1 MQHPKSQYMIK
12 NLLFDLGGVIMDID
26 RMNCVASFRKLGMED
41 PEQFLGEYVQQGPF
55 GDLESGKI
63 DAPEFRAELRK
74 YLPAGVS
81 DEAIDSAF
89 SDFLIG
95 IPTKRLDALAELRK
109 RYKVY
114 ILSNTNPIMWDGRIT
129 DEFAKQ
135 GKDITAYTDGVIT
148 SFEVKC
154 MKPDARI
161 FTEALTK
168 FGIKAEE
175 TVFLD
180 DSKANT
186 DAAARL
192 GFETIHVAPGCEFM
206 DLLAAKEL

>member
-1 MQHPKSQYMIK
+1 MIK

-26 RMNCVASFRKLGMED
+26 RMNCVASFRRLGMED
-41 PEQFLGEYVQQGPF
+41 PERFLGEYVQQGPF

-81 DEAIDSAF
+81 DNAIDSAF

-95 IPTKRLDALAELRK
+95 IPLKRLDALTALKE
-109 RYKVY
+109 RYNIY
-114 ILSNTNPIMWDGRIT
+114 ILSNTNPIMWDGRIAQ
-129 DEFAKQ
+129 EFAKQ
-135 GKDITAYTDGVIT
+135 GKDITAYTNGAIT

-154 MKPDARI
+154 MKPDVRI

-180 DSKANT
+180 DSKANA
-186 DAAARL
+186 DAAAQL
-192 GFETIHVAPGCEFM
+192 GFDTIHVAPGCEFT
-206 DLLAAKEL
+206 DLLAAKGL

>member
-1 MQHPKSQYMIK
+1 
-12 NLLFDLGGVIMDID
+12 MDID
-26 RMNCVASFRKLGMED
+26 RMNCVASFKKLGMAD
-41 PEQFLGEYVQQGPF
+41 PEMFLGEYVQQGPF
-55 GDLESGKI
+55 GDLESGRI
-63 DAPEFRAELRK
+63 DAPAFHEEMRK

-95 IPTKRLDALAELRK
+95 IPVRRLDALEELRK

-114 ILSNTNPIMWDGRIT
+114 ILSNTNPIMWNGRIAE
-129 DEFAKQ
+129 EFAKQ
-135 GKDITAYTDGVIT
+135 GKDITAYTDGAIT

-161 FTEALTK
+161 FMEALQK
-168 FGIKAEE
+168 FGIKAQG

-192 GFETIHVAPGCEFM
+192 GFETIHVAPGSEFM
-206 DLLAAKEL
+206 DLLAAKGL

>member
-1 MQHPKSQYMIK
+1 MIK

-26 RMNCVASFRKLGMED
+26 RMNCVASFKRLGMAD
-41 PEQFLGEYVQQGPF
+41 PEMFLGEYVQQGPF
-55 GDLESGKI
+55 GDLESGRI
-63 DAPEFRAELRK
+63 DAPAFRKEMRK

-95 IPTKRLDALAELRK
+95 IPVRRLDALEELRK

-114 ILSNTNPIMWDGRIT
+114 ILSNTNPIMWNGRIAE
-129 DEFAKQ
+129 EFAKQ
-135 GKDITAYTDGVIT
+135 GKDITAYTDGAIT

-154 MKPDARI
+154 MKPDPRI
-161 FTEALTK
+161 FREALEK
-168 FGIKAEE
+168 FGIKAQE

-192 GFETIHVAPGCEFM
+192 GFETIHVAPGSEFM
-206 DLLAAKEL
+206 DLLAAKGL

>member
-1 MQHPKSQYMIK
+1 
-12 NLLFDLGGVIMDID
+12 MDID
-26 RMNCVASFRKLGMED
+26 RMNCVASFKRLGMAD
-41 PEQFLGEYVQQGPF
+41 PEMFLGEYVQQGPF
-55 GDLESGKI
+55 GDLESGRI
-63 DAPEFRAELRK
+63 DAPAFREEMRK
-74 YLPAGVS
+74 YLPVGVS

-95 IPTKRLDALAELRK
+95 IPVRRLDALAELRK

-114 ILSNTNPIMWDGRIT
+114 ILSNTNPIMWNGRIAG
-129 DEFAKQ
+129 EFAKQ
-135 GKDITAYTDGVIT
+135 GKDITAYTDGAIT
-148 SFEVKC
+148 SFDVKC

-161 FTEALTK
+161 FMEALQK
-168 FGIKAEE
+168 FGIKAQE

-192 GFETIHVAPGCEFM
+192 GFETIHVAPGSEFM
-206 DLLAAKEL
+206 DLLAAKGL

>member
-1 MQHPKSQYMIK
+1 
-12 NLLFDLGGVIMDID
+12 MDID
-26 RMNCVASFRKLGMED
+26 RMNCVASFRRLGMED
-41 PEQFLGEYVQQGPF
+41 PERFLGEYVQQGPF

-81 DEAIDSAF
+81 DNAIDSAF

-95 IPTKRLDALAELRK
+95 IPLKRLDALTALKE
-109 RYKVY
+109 RYNIY
-114 ILSNTNPIMWDGRIT
+114 ILSNTNPIMWDGRIAQ
-129 DEFAKQ
+129 EFAKQ
-135 GKDITAYTDGVIT
+135 GKDITAYTNGAIT

-154 MKPDARI
+154 MKPDVRI

-180 DSKANT
+180 DSKANA
-186 DAAARL
+186 DAAAQL
-192 GFETIHVAPGCEFM
+192 GFDTIHVAPGCEFT
-206 DLLAAKEL
+206 DLLAAKGL

>member
-1 MQHPKSQYMIK
+1 MIK

-26 RMNCVASFRKLGMED
+26 RMNCVASFKRLGMAD
-41 PEQFLGEYVQQGPF
+41 PEMFLGEYVQQGPF
-55 GDLESGKI
+55 GDLESGRI
-63 DAPEFRAELRK
+63 DAPAFREEMRK
-74 YLPAGVS
+74 HLPAGVS

-95 IPTKRLDALAELRK
+95 IPVRRLDALEELRK

-114 ILSNTNPIMWDGRIT
+114 ILSNTNPIMWNGRIAE
-129 DEFAKQ
+129 EFAKQ
-135 GKDITAYTDGVIT
+135 GKDITAYTDGAIT

-154 MKPDARI
+154 MKPDSRI
-161 FTEALTK
+161 FREALEK
-168 FGIKAEE
+168 FGIKAQE

-186 DAAARL
+186 DAAVRL
-192 GFETIHVAPGCEFM
+192 GFETIHVAPGSEFM
-206 DLLAAKEL
+206 DLLAAKGL

>member
-1 MQHPKSQYMIK
+1 MIK

-26 RMNCVASFRKLGMED
+26 RMNCVASFKRLGMAD
-41 PEQFLGEYVQQGPF
+41 PEKFLGEYVQQGPF
-55 GDLESGKI
+55 GDLESGRI
-63 DAPEFRAELRK
+63 DAPAFREEMRK

-95 IPTKRLDALAELRK
+95 IPVRRLEALEELRK

-114 ILSNTNPIMWDGRIT
+114 ILSNTNPIMWNGRIAE
-129 DEFAKQ
+129 EFAKQ
-135 GKDITAYTDGVIT
+135 GKDITAYTDGAIT

-154 MKPDARI
+154 MKPDPRI
-161 FTEALTK
+161 FREALEK
-168 FGIKAEE
+168 FGIKAQE

-192 GFETIHVAPGCEFM
+192 GFETIHVAPGSEFM
-206 DLLAAKEL
+206 DLLAAKGL